1 MHDSDSMKMR
11 RVHRERHL
19 EERALIEINL
29 GNPSKPLIEL
39 PVNLPTIPVIGSL
52 LAPLI
57 TPLIGGPG
65 TTTTAAATTTAATV
79 ATQSPTQANTPTT
92 TSSGGSTSNGSNNG
106 GTTSGGTTSG
116 GDTSGS
122 GTSGDNSSGGS
133 GSSNSNGSSTGNNSS
148 GNGSG
153 SASSQSSA
161 SGATSPSRTVSPNQ
175 SGASSIP
182 SGSNAN
188 DTGLPQAT
196 TSPNVQAMNVQD
208 DPNVFGNSSSASYA
222 GASTSGSFSSVTRS
236 GSSSQS
242 TSGSGGGSDGGG
254 TDGGGQGTLSTD
266 SGHHGLS
273 KGAIIAIAVVA
284 SLLGLVIFFFVA
296 RKCYRS
302 KRVARRRRWFQSG
315 NYYSAEPASSGD
327 GYFTQNRISHRSSFG
342 TTYDQGHRPVSPSDV
357 PFDGSWS
364 PPPLPTA
371 PDMTMKDA
379 VSPTVFITV
388 PTAAHPSDHPPS
400 PIIRTSLTES
410 EAASLHSALE
420 SQSRSQSQMS
430 QYVTVPDSA
439 TLKPGSGL
447 LPDMAFPSPISVRPF
462 SPTESWSFPK
472 PPNDELKRRSD
483 AILSSKQSQ
492 STLRPPPSHSSM
504 DTLSND
510 DYYTA
515 ESQAVNP
522 FADFT
527 SCDSHMTTIHTD
539 PSNEDHFAPVEII
552 RRPFVPT
559 MSDEMAVAPGDQVRV
574 RRRFDDGWAYAE
586 KLSGNARGL
595 FPIDCL
601 RMQDQDLPAFLAAK
615 RLSSYAGAQPVHA
628 T

>member
-1 MHDSDSMKMR
+1 
-11 RVHRERHL
+11 
-19 EERALIEINL
+19 
-29 GNPSKPLIEL
+29 
-39 PVNLPTIPVIGSL
+39 
-52 LAPLI
+52 
-57 TPLIGGPG
+57 
-65 TTTTAAATTTAATV
+65 
-79 ATQSPTQANTPTT
+79 
-92 TSSGGSTSNGSNNG
+92 
-106 GTTSGGTTSG
+106 
-116 GDTSGS
+116 
-122 GTSGDNSSGGS
+122 
-133 GSSNSNGSSTGNNSS
+133 
-148 GNGSG
+148 
-153 SASSQSSA
+153 
-161 SGATSPSRTVSPNQ
+161 
-175 SGASSIP
+175 
-182 SGSNAN
+182 
-188 DTGLPQAT
+188 
-196 TSPNVQAMNVQD
+196 MNVQD
-208 DPNVFGNSSSASYA
+208 DPNVSGDSSSADHA
-222 GASTSGSFSSVTRS
+222 GASTASSHSSLTRS
-236 GSSSQS
+236 GSSSQTTS
-242 TSGSGGGSDGGG
+242 TTSGSGGG
-254 TDGGGQGTLSTD
+254 TDDGGQGTLSND

-273 KGAIIAIAVVA
+273 KGAIIAIAVIA
-284 SLLGLVIFFFVA
+284 SLLGLVFFFFIA

-302 KRVARRRRWFQSG
+302 KRVARRKRWFQSG
-315 NYYSAEPASSGD
+315 NYYSAEPVNGD
-327 GYFTQNRISHRSSFG
+327 GSFSQNRISHRSSFG
-342 TTYDQGHRPVSPSDV
+342 TTYDHGQRPVSPSDV

-364 PPPLPTA
+364 PPALPTV
-371 PDMTMKDA
+371 PDMTIRDA
-379 VSPTVFITV
+379 VSPSVSITV
-388 PTAAHPSDHPPS
+388 PTPAHPSDHPPS

-420 SQSRSQSQMS
+420 SQVRSQSQMS

-492 STLRPPPSHSSM
+492 STLRPPPSHSST

-515 ESQAVNP
+515 ESQSVNP

-527 SCDSHMTTIHTD
+527 SVDSHMTTIHTD
-539 PSNEDHFAPVEII
+539 PSNADHFAPVEII

-586 KLSGNARGL
+586 NINGDARGL